1 MNQTPDPT
9 KSDAT
14 IGIDVG
20 GTGVRA
26 VAVLADGQRA
36 GKVHRAPLKSRERS
50 EVLGRIVDVV
60 AQATAEVSGTVAGI
74 GVGLPA
80 FLELPE
86 GIVRLAPNLPELN
99 GWKAAEELETA
110 LRCPVAVEND
120 ANAAAF
126 GEHWLG
132 VGAGRDPFLLLTLG
146 TGVGGGIVLNGEVL
160 HGRRGMAAELGHIT
174 VYPDGAPCGC
184 GARGCLEA
192 HASATAIVRMF
203 MEETAR
209 MEEAAFRE
217 VYGPRE
223 DVTAQA
229 LAELA
234 ARGDTP
240 AFTAFARAGTALGIA
255 VGTLV
260 HVFDP
265 AAVALGGNVAAAWD
279 LLFPSLWEEL
289 LARASLSLRDGF
301 ALLPASLGS
310 DAGAV
315 GAAGLAWRRVQT
327 A

>member
-1 MNQTPDPT
+1 MNATP
-9 KSDAT
+9 DAT

-26 VAVLADGQRA
+26 VAVLADGRRA

-50 EVLGRIVDVV
+50 EVLGRVVDVV
-60 AQATAEVSGTVAGI
+60 AQATAEVRGRVAGI

-99 GWKAAEELETA
+99 GWKAAEELESA

-132 VGAGRDPFLLLTLG
+132 VGAERDPFLLLTLG

-160 HGRRGMAAELGHIT
+160 HGRRGMAAELGHVT
-174 VYPDGAPCGC
+174 VYHDGAPCGC
-184 GARGCLEA
+184 GSRGCLEA

-217 VYGPRE
+217 VYGPR
-223 DVTAQA
+223 DKVTAQG

-234 ARGDTP
+234 ARGDGP
-240 AFTAFARAGTALGIA
+240 AFTAFAKAGTALGIA
-255 VGTLV
+255 VATLV

-265 AAVALGGNVAAAWD
+265 AAVALGGSVAAAWD

-289 LARASLSLRDGF
+289 MGRASLSLRDGF
-301 ALLPASLGS
+301 ALLPASLGA

>member
-1 MNQTPDPT
+1 MTATPDAT
-9 KSDAT
+9 ADAT

-20 GTGVRA
+20 GSGVRA
-26 VAVLADGQRA
+26 VAVFADGRRA
-36 GKVHRAPLKSRERS
+36 GKVHRAPIKSRERS
-50 EVLGRIVDVV
+50 EVLGRVVDVV
-60 AQATAEVSGTVAGI
+60 AQATAEIRGKVAGI

-86 GIVRLAPNLPELN
+86 GVVRLAPNLPELN
-99 GWKAAEELETA
+99 GWRAAEELESA
-110 LRCPVAVEND
+110 LKCPVVLEND
-120 ANAAAF
+120 ANAAAY

-132 VGAGRDPFLLLTLG
+132 VGAERDPFLLLTLG
-146 TGVGGGIVLNGEVL
+146 TGVGGGIVLGGEVL
-160 HGRRGMAAELGHIT
+160 HGRRGMAAELGHVT
-174 VYPDGAPCGC
+174 VYHDGAPCGC

-203 MEETAR
+203 MEETSR

-223 DVTAQA
+223 KLTAQE

-255 VGTLV
+255 LGIFV

-265 AAVALGGNVAAAWD
+265 AAVALGGSVAGAWD

-289 LARASLSLRDGF
+289 STRTSLALRGGF
-301 ALLPASLGS
+301 ALLPAALGS

-315 GAAGLAWRRVQT
+315 GAAGLAWKQVQT

>member
-1 MNQTPDPT
+1 MNATPDPT

-26 VAVLADGQRA
+26 VAVFADGRRA

-50 EVLGRIVDVV
+50 EVLGRVVDVV
-60 AQATAEVSGTVAGI
+60 AQATAEIPGRVAGI

-86 GIVRLAPNLPELN
+86 GVVHLAPNLPELN
-99 GWKAAEELETA
+99 GWRAADELESA
-110 LRCPVAVEND
+110 LKCPVALEND

-132 VGAGRDPFLLLTLG
+132 VGEGRDPFLLLTLG
-146 TGVGGGIVLNGEVL
+146 TGVGGGIVLGGEVL
-160 HGRRGMAAELGHIT
+160 HGKRGMAAELGHVT
-174 VYPDGAPCGC
+174 VYHDGAPCGC

-203 MEETAR
+203 MEATAR
-209 MEEAAFRE
+209 MEEAAFRD

-223 DVTAQA
+223 RITAQEV
-229 LAELA
+229 AELA
-234 ARGDTP
+234 ARGDGP
-240 AFTAFARAGTALGIA
+240 AFTAFAQAGTALGIA
-255 VGTLV
+255 IGTLV

-265 AAVALGGNVAAAWD
+265 AAVALGGNVAASWE

-289 LARASLSLRDGF
+289 TARMALSLREGF
-301 ALLPASLGS
+301 AILPAALGT

-315 GAAGLAWRRVQT
+315 GAAGLAWKQVQT

>member
-1 MNQTPDPT
+1 MNPKP
-9 KSDAT
+9 DAT

-26 VAVLADGQRA
+26 VAVFADGRRA

-50 EVLGRIVDVV
+50 EVLGRVVDVV
-60 AQATAEVSGTVAGI
+60 AQATAEIPGKVAGI

-86 GIVRLAPNLPELN
+86 GVVRLAPNLPELN
-99 GWKAAEELETA
+99 GWKAAEEIESA
-110 LRCPVAVEND
+110 LKYPVALEND

-132 VGAGRDPFLLLTLG
+132 VGEGRDPFLLLTLG
-146 TGVGGGIVLNGEVL
+146 TGVGGGIVLGGEVL
-160 HGRRGMAAELGHIT
+160 HGRRGMAAELGHVT
-174 VYPDGAPCGC
+174 VYHDGAPCGC

-223 DVTAQA
+223 KLNAQA

-240 AFTAFARAGTALGIA
+240 AFTAFSKAGTALGLA
-255 VGTLV
+255 LGTLA

-289 LARASLSLRDGF
+289 MARASPSLRDGF
-301 ALLPASLGS
+301 AILPASLGV